1 MEITLLVKSIAGL
14 VLLLGFLMFLLL
26 YNPSRRKK
34 SPKKK
39 TYTTPSKNQEDTSL
53 AALRKIIRNRSS
65 STKELQNA
73 LSLVLKYHGN
83 IHPKLGIRAHPDF
96 DAYAEILFTIARH
109 KNINKDIIV
118 KFDNEL
124 EKRNPAYKKE
134 IYEELMKGLNSRGV

>member
-39 TYTTPSKNQEDTSL
+39 TYTTPSKKQEDTSL

>member
-1 MEITLLVKSIAGL
+1 
-14 VLLLGFLMFLLL
+14 MFLLL
-26 YNPSRRKK
+26 YNPNRRKK
-34 SPKKK
+34 SPKNK
-39 TYTTPSKNQEDTSL
+39 TYTTPSKKQEDTSL

-65 STKELQNA
+65 STKELQDA
-73 LSLVLKYHGN
+73 LSLVLKYHGD

-118 KFDNEL
+118 KFDKEL